1 MSSITQAWI
10 RGFTRFSNRVD
21 LYNFG
26 RWLVLALLVGVV
38 AGLGGALLTWGVD
51 WISSVVLHDVVGFQ
65 VPGHGEAAEAG
76 WNFPERPWFLLLV
89 LPLVGL
95 VVGWLV
101 QTFAPEA
108 EGHGTDAVINAYH
121 RERAELR
128 KRVVPVKL
136 ITSMLTIG
144 AGGSAGREGPVA
156 QVGAG
161 FGSYLADLLR
171 LGYHDRRVLVISG
184 MAAGIGGMFRAPLG
198 AALFAVEVLYSDPD
212 FESEALIPALI
223 PAIISSIVSYIV
235 VASLTGWNSIF
246 HTADIH
252 FARPHELVAYLVLGM
267 VVAAV
272 GVIYV
277 KVFYGMR
284 DNVFARMP
292 IPNWTKPAVGGFLLA
307 ILALA
312 VPQVL
317 GGGYGWLQLTLDNQL
332 PLKILI
338 LLLPAK
344 ILATSLTISSGG
356 SGGVFAPSLVIGGV
370 TGAIFADLV
379 GRVAPQIA
387 PPTAACVLVG
397 MGGFFAGVAKVP
409 IASLIMVAEM
419 SGSYGLLVPMML
431 VSSVAYLLTRG
442 VSIYE
447 AQVPGRVD
455 SPAHIGEFQ
464 IDILERLTVRQVMEP
479 DQKVVSVHP
488 GASFDAVLEIVGDA
502 DQEAFPVVDEHG
514 IVEGMFSL
522 NDVRRVMA
530 TPEVWPLLVASD
542 LGVTAHGMA
551 YLEPDDDLHTALQRF
566 TAFKREILPVVDGQ
580 PPAPVIG
587 VLRHHQVME
596 AYDSEINRL
605 REEHAD

>member
-1 MSSITQAWI
+1 MTQAWA
-10 RGFTRFSNRVD
+10 RGFTRFANRVD

-38 AGLGGALLTWGVD
+38 AGLGGAFLTWGVD

-65 VPGHGEAAEAG
+65 VPGHGEGGDAG
-76 WNFPERPWFLLLV
+76 WSLPDRPWFLLLV

-95 VVGWLV
+95 AVGWIV

-121 RERAELR
+121 RDRAELR

-144 AGGSAGREGPVA
+144 SGGSAGREGPVA

-212 FESEALIPALI
+212 FESEALIPA
-223 PAIISSIVSYIV
+223 IISSIVSYIV

-246 HTADIH
+246 QTADIH

-267 VVAAV
+267 VVAVV

-292 IPNWTKPAVGGFLLA
+292 IPDWTKPAVGGLLLA

-317 GGGYGWLQLTLDNQL
+317 GGGYGWLQLTLDDQL
-332 PLKILI
+332 PLKILV

-344 ILATSLTISSGG
+344 ILATSFTISSGG

-379 GRVAPQIA
+379 QRVAPQLA

-431 VSSVAYLLTRG
+431 VSSVAYLLMRG

-447 AQVPGRVD
+447 AQVPGRID

-464 IDILERLTVRQVMEP
+464 IDILERLTVREVMEP
-479 DQKVVSVHP
+479 DQQVVSVLP
-488 GASFDAVLEIVGDA
+488 GASFDSVLEIVADA
-502 DQEAFPVVDEHG
+502 DQEAYPVVDEHG
-514 IVEGMFSL
+514 MIEGMFSI

-551 YLEPDDDLHTALQRF
+551 FLEPDDDLHTAVQRF

-587 VLRHHQVME
+587 ILRHHQVME
-596 AYDSEINRL
+596 AYDSEIQRL
-605 REEHAD
+605 RDEHARNS

>member
-51 WISSVVLHDVVGFQ
+51 WIGSVVLHDVVGFQ
-65 VPGHGEAAEAG
+65 IPGHGEAADAG

-144 AGGSAGREGPVA
+144 SGGSAGREGPVA
-156 QVGAG
+156 QMGAG

-212 FESEALIPALI
+212 FESEALIPA
-223 PAIISSIVSYIV
+223 IISSIVSYIV

-267 VVAAV
+267 VVAVV

-370 TGAIFADLV
+370 TGAIFADLI
-379 GRVAPQIA
+379 GRVAPALA

-464 IDILERLTVRQVMEP
+464 IDVLERLTVRQVMEP

-514 IVEGMFSL
+514 IVEGMFSI

>member
-1 MSSITQAWI
+1 MKRLGRLWI
-10 RGFTRFSNRVD
+10 REIIRFSSRID
-21 LYNFG
+21 LFNFG
-26 RWLVLALLVGVV
+26 RWMVLALMVGVV
-38 AGLGGALLTWGVD
+38 AGLGGALLTWGVTGV
-51 WISSVVLHDVVGFQ
+51 SSGLLGEVVGFH
-65 VPGHGEAAEAG
+65 VPGHGESATVA
-76 WNFPERPWFLLLV
+76 WSMPERPWLLLIV
-89 LPLVGL
+89 LPLAGL
-95 VVGWLV
+95 VVGRVV

-121 RERAELR
+121 RGRAVLR

-136 ITSMLTIG
+136 LTSMITIG
-144 AGGSAGREGPVA
+144 SGGSAGREGPVA

-171 LGYHDRRVLVISG
+171 LGYHDRRVLVVSG
-184 MAAGIGGMFRAPLG
+184 MAAGVGGMFRAPLG

-212 FESEALIPALI
+212 FESEALIPA
-223 PAIISSIVSYIV
+223 IISSIVSYVV
-235 VASLTGWNSIF
+235 VASLTGWDAIF
-246 HTADIH
+246 HTANVP
-252 FARPHELVAYLVLGM
+252 FGRPHELLAYLVLGM

-272 GVIYV
+272 GYIYV

-284 DNVFARMP
+284 DRVFGPMP
-292 IPNWTKPAVGGFLLA
+292 IPAWTKPAVGGLLLA
-307 ILALA
+307 VLALA

-317 GGGYGWLQLTLDNQL
+317 GGGYGWLQLTMDNQL
-332 PLKILI
+332 PLKILV

-344 ILATSLTISSGG
+344 ILATSFTISSGG

-370 TGAIFADLV
+370 TGAIFADLSS
-379 GRVAPQIA
+379 RVAPQLA

-431 VSSVAYLLTRG
+431 VSSVTYLLMRG

-447 AQVPGRVD
+447 AQVPGRID
-455 SPAHIGEFQ
+455 SPAHLGEFQ
-464 IDILERLTVRQVMEP
+464 IDVLERLTVQEVMDP
-479 DQKVVSVHP
+479 GRDVVSVP
-488 GASFDAVLEIVGDA
+488 AGASFEAVLELVA
-502 DQEAFPVVDEHG
+502 DTDQYAFPVVDAGGE
-514 IVEGMFSL
+514 VEGMFSI

-542 LGVTAHGMA
+542 LGVTARGMA
-551 YLEPDDDLHTALQRF
+551 YLVPDDDLHTAVQRF
-566 TAFKREILPVVDGQ
+566 TALQREILPVLAGP

-587 VLRHHQVME
+587 LLRHHQVME
-596 AYDSEINRL
+596 AYDREIHRL

>member
-1 MSSITQAWI
+1 MSTITQAWI
-10 RGFTRFSNRVD
+10 RGFTRFANRVD
-21 LYNFG
+21 FYNFG

-38 AGLGGALLTWGVD
+38 AGLGGAFLTWGVD

-65 VPGHGEAAEAG
+65 VPGHGEAADAD
-76 WNFPERPWFLLLV
+76 WSLPYRPWFLLLV

-212 FESEALIPALI
+212 FESEALIPA
-223 PAIISSIVSYIV
+223 IISSIVSYIV

-252 FARPHELVAYLVLGM
+252 FARPHELIAYLVLGM

-317 GGGYGWLQLTLDNQL
+317 GGGYGWLQLTLDDQL
-332 PLKILI
+332 PLKILV

-344 ILATSLTISSGG
+344 ILATSFTISSGG

-370 TGAIFADLV
+370 TGAIFADLAQ
-379 GRVAPQIA
+379 RVAPQLA

-447 AQVPGRVD
+447 AQVPARVD

-514 IVEGMFSL
+514 IIEGMFSI

-566 TAFKREILPVVDGQ
+566 TVFKREILPVVDGQ

-587 VLRHHQVME
+587 VLRHHRVME

>member
-1 MSSITQAWI
+1 LRSDAWI
-10 RGFTRFSNRVD
+10 KEVARFSSRVD

-26 RWLVLALLVGVV
+26 RWMVLALLVGVV
-38 AGLGGALLTWGVD
+38 AGLGGTLLTWG
-51 WISSVVLHDVVGFQ
+51 IEGLGSVLLGGIVGFH
-65 VPGHGEAAEAG
+65 VPGHGESATQT
-76 WNFPERPWFLLLV
+76 WSMPERPWMLLIV
-89 LPLVGL
+89 LPLAGL
-95 VVGWLV
+95 LVGWIV
-101 QTFAPEA
+101 KTFAPEA

-121 RERAELR
+121 RGRAIIR

-136 ITSMLTIG
+136 LASMLTIG

-184 MAAGIGGMFRAPLG
+184 VAAGIGGMFRAPLG

-212 FESEALIPALI
+212 FESEALIPA
-223 PAIISSIVSYIV
+223 IISSIVSYVV
-235 VASLTGWNSIF
+235 VASLTGWSAIF
-246 HTADIH
+246 HTNDIH
-252 FARPHELVAYLVLGM
+252 FVRPHELLAYLVLGM
-267 VVAAV
+267 VVAVV
-272 GVIYV
+272 GVVYV

-284 DNVFARMP
+284 DKVFRPMP
-292 IPNWTKPAVGGFLLA
+292 IPGWTKPAIGGLLLA
-307 ILALA
+307 LLALA
-312 VPQVL
+312 LPQVL
-317 GGGYGWLQLTLDNQL
+317 GGGYGWLQLTLDEQL
-332 PLKILI
+332 PLK
-338 LLLPAK
+338 LLLLLVPAK
-344 ILATSLTISSGG
+344 ILATSFTISSGG

-370 TGAIFADLV
+370 TGAVFADLAQ
-379 GRVAPQIA
+379 RLAPQLA

-409 IASLIMVAEM
+409 IASLVMVAEM

-431 VSSVAYLLTRG
+431 VSSVAYLLMRG

-447 AQVPGRVD
+447 AQVPGRID

-464 IDILERLTVRQVMEP
+464 IDILERLTVDEVMDR
-479 DQKVVSVHP
+479 DQEVISVP
-488 GASFDAVLEIVGDA
+488 TGASFETVLEIVA
-502 DQEAFPVVDEHG
+502 DTNQYAFPVVRIDGE
-514 IVEGMFSL
+514 VEGMFSI

-542 LGVTAHGMA
+542 LGVTARGMA
-551 YLEPDDDLHTALQRF
+551 YLVPDDDLHTAVQRF
-566 TAFKREILPVVDGQ
+566 TALQREILPVLAGP

-587 VLRHHQVME
+587 LLRHHQVME
-596 AYDSEINRL
+596 TYDHEIRRL

>member
-1 MSSITQAWI
+1 MSSLAQVWLK
-10 RGFTRFSNRVD
+10 GFARFSNRVD
-21 LYNFG
+21 LFNFG

-38 AGLGGALLTWGVD
+38 AGLGGTLLTWGVEG
-51 WISSVVLHDVVGFQ
+51 IGSVLLGDIVGFHA
-65 VPGHGEAAEAG
+65 PGHGESATPS
-76 WNFPERPWFLLLV
+76 WSMPERPWLLLLV
-89 LPLVGL
+89 LPLAGML
-95 VVGWLV
+95 VGWIV

-108 EGHGTDAVINAYH
+108 EGHGTDAVINSYH
-121 RERAELR
+121 RGRAVLR

-136 ITSMLTIG
+136 ITSMITIG
-144 AGGSAGREGPVA
+144 SGGSAGREGPVA
-156 QVGAG
+156 QIGAG

-171 LGYHDRRVLVISG
+171 LGYHDRRILVISG
-184 MAAGIGGMFRAPLG
+184 VAAGVGGMFRAPLG

-212 FESEALIPALI
+212 FESEALIPA
-223 PAIISSIVSYIV
+223 IISSIVSYVV

-246 HTADIH
+246 DTADIH
-252 FARPHELVAYLVLGM
+252 FAKPHELISYLALAMIVAVIGI
-267 VVAAV
+267 
-272 GVIYV
+272 IYV

-284 DNVFARMP
+284 DNVFARLP
-292 IPNWTKPAVGGFLLA
+292 IPAWTKPAVGGFLLA
-307 ILALA
+307 ILAVA

-317 GGGYGWLQLTLDNQL
+317 GGGYGWLQLTLDEQL
-332 PLKILI
+332 PLKVLL

-344 ILATSLTISSGG
+344 ILATSFTISSGG

-370 TGAIFADLV
+370 TGAVFADLAQ
-379 GRVAPQIA
+379 RVAPQFA

-442 VSIYE
+442 TSIYE

-464 IDILERLTVRQVMEP
+464 IDVLERLTVREVMEP
-479 DQKVVSVHP
+479 DQNVASVLP
-488 GASFDAVLEIVGDA
+488 GASFESVLEIVA
-502 DQEAFPVVDEHG
+502 ESDQEAYPVVDQHG
-514 IVEGMFSL
+514 TIEGMFSI

-542 LGVTAHGMA
+542 LGVTARGMA
-551 YLEPDDDLHTALQRF
+551 YLEPDDDLHSALQRF
-566 TAFKREILPVVDGQ
+566 TAFKREILPVVEGT

-587 VLRHHQVME
+587 ILRHHQVME
-596 AYDSEINRL
+596 AYDREIQKHRDEQ
-605 REEHAD
+605 EE

>member
-1 MSSITQAWI
+1 MSSMIQAWV
-10 RGFTRFSNRVD
+10 RGFTRFANRVD

-38 AGLGGALLTWGVD
+38 AGLGGAFLTWGVD
-51 WISSVVLHDVVGFQ
+51 WIGSVVLHDVVGFQ
-65 VPGHGEAAEAG
+65 VPGHGEAADAG
-76 WNFPERPWFLLLV
+76 WSLPERPWFLLLV

-144 AGGSAGREGPVA
+144 SGGSAGREGPVA

-212 FESEALIPALI
+212 FESEALIPA
-223 PAIISSIVSYIV
+223 IISSIVSYIV

-267 VVAAV
+267 VVAVV

-292 IPNWTKPAVGGFLLA
+292 IPNWTKPAVGGLLLA

-332 PLKILI
+332 PLKILV

-344 ILATSLTISSGG
+344 ILATSFTISSGG

-379 GRVAPQIA
+379 GRVAPQLA

-447 AQVPGRVD
+447 AQVPARVD

-464 IDILERLTVRQVMEP
+464 IDVLERLTVGQVMEP
-479 DQKVVSVHP
+479 DQKVVSVNP
-488 GASFDAVLEIVGDA
+488 GASFEAVLEIAGEV

-514 IVEGMFSL
+514 IIEGMFSI

-566 TAFKREILPVVDGQ
+566 TVFKREILPVVDGQ

-587 VLRHHQVME
+587 ILRHHQVME
-596 AYDSEINRL
+596 AYDREIHRL

>member
-1 MSSITQAWI
+1 MSSLTQTWI
-10 RGFTRFSNRVD
+10 RGFTRFSSRVD

-26 RWLVLALLVGVV
+26 RWVVFAVLVGGV
-38 AGLGGALLTWGVD
+38 AGLGAAFLTWGID
-51 WISSVVLHDVVGFQ
+51 WLSSILLGDVVGFH
-65 VPGHGEAAEAG
+65 VPGHGESAAAT
-76 WNFPERPWFLLLV
+76 WTLPARPWMLLIV
-89 LPLVGL
+89 LPFAGL
-95 VVGWLV
+95 IVGWMV

-121 RERAELR
+121 RGRAVIR

-136 ITSMLTIG
+136 IASMLTIG
-144 AGGSAGREGPVA
+144 SGGSAGREGPVA

-171 LGYHDRRVLVISG
+171 LGYHDRRILVISG
-184 MAAGIGGMFRAPLG
+184 VAAGIGGMFRAPLG
-198 AALFAVEVLYSDPD
+198 AALFAVEVLYSEND
-212 FESEALIPALI
+212 FESEALM
-223 PAIISSIVSYIV
+223 PAIMASIVSYVV

-246 HTADIH
+246 DTADIH

-267 VVAAV
+267 VVAVV

-292 IPNWTKPAVGGFLLA
+292 IPDWTKPAVGGLLLA

-317 GGGYGWLQLTLDNQL
+317 GGGYGWLQLTLDDQL
-332 PLKILI
+332 PLKILV

-344 ILATSLTISSGG
+344 ILATSFTISSGG

-379 GRVAPQIA
+379 QRVAPQLA

-464 IDILERLTVRQVMEP
+464 IDVLERLTVGQVMEP
-479 DQKVVSVHP
+479 DQRVVSVLP
-488 GASFDAVLEIVGDA
+488 GASFEAVLEIVDAA

-514 IVEGMFSL
+514 IVEGMFSI

-542 LGVTAHGMA
+542 LGVTARGMA

-566 TAFKREILPVVDGQ
+566 TAFKREILPVVDGE

-596 AYDSEINRL
+596 TYDSEIQRL
-605 REEHAD
+605 REENED